1 MSEKSETLL
10 EQIDKRFDMQ
20 DKMMNHVITIVEK
33 TNERLNT
40 LQQDVSEIKE
50 AVLRVERD
58 VPEDILG
65 MLKQMN
71 AKLDEKAILTDY
83 SAISEKVDDL
93 EADLKLVKKVIT
105 NQ

>member
-1 MSEKSETLL
+1 MRSYFEKM
-10 EQIDKRFDMQ
+10 DKRFDMQ
-20 DKMMNHVITIVEK
+20 DEMMKQIITIVGK
-33 TNERLNT
+33 TNERLDAT
-40 LQQDVSEIKE
+40 KDVSEIKE
-50 AVLRVERD
+50 SILRVEQN

-71 AKLDEKAILTDY
+71 AKLDEKAVMVDY
-83 SAISEKVDDL
+83 SAISEKVADL